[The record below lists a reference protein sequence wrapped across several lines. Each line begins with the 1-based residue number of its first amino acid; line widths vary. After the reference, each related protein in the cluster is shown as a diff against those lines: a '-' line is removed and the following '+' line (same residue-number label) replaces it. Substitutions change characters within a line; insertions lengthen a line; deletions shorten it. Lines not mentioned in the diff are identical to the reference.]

1 MANTKRI
8 TIFVRYSKAFC
19 ILFDFFTVNALVTG
33 GSGFIGSNVSRML
46 LSKGVDVVVFDNLS
60 SGCYDN
66 IKDLP
71 VKFIKGDVLDRDA
84 VCDAFKGIDVVFH
97 LAASVGRQRSIDH
110 PQLDSETNL
119 VGTINVLEGMR
130 ATGVKKI
137 VYSSSAAIFGE
148 LLSPEIDE
156 NHPQNADS
164 PYGVSKLAAEKMI
177 LSYTGIYGIT
187 AVCLRYFNIY
197 GVNQRY
203 DLYGNVIPI
212 FAHRLFSGQPLV
224 IYGDGSQT
232 RDFVN
237 VYDVARANVMA
248 GLEYQKTD
256 VFNLGSGESIT
267 INRLAEMMQEIS
279 GLRTGVDYQNE
290 RKADVKHC
298 KANANKIMDN
308 MGFKA
313 QVPLEEGLREYIDW
327 YKNTIVK
334 ES

>member
-1 MANTKRI
+1 MK
-8 TIFVRYSKAFC
+8 
-19 ILFDFFTVNALVTG
+19 ALVTG
-33 GSGFIGSNVSRML
+33 GAGFIGSNVSKML
-46 LSKGVDVVVFDNLS
+46 LSKGMEVVVFDNLS
-60 SGCYDN
+60 SGNYDN
-66 IKDLP
+66 IHDLH
-71 VKFIKGDVLDRDA
+71 VQFIKGDILDKEAVKEACKGVGVL
-84 VCDAFKGIDVVFH
+84 FH
-97 LAASVGRQRSIDH
+97 LAASVGRQRSIDY

-119 VGTINVLEGMR
+119 IGTINVLEGMR
-130 ATGVKKI
+130 ANGVKKI

-148 LLSPEIDE
+148 LQSQEIDE

-177 LSYTGIYGIT
+177 LSYADIYDIT

-212 FAHRLFSGQPLV
+212 FAHRLFSGEPLL

-248 GLEYQKTD
+248 GLEYSKTD

-267 INRLAEMMQEIS
+267 INHLAKMMQEIS
-279 GLRTGVDYQNE
+279 GIDNGIKYLPE

-298 KANANKIMDN
+298 KANASKVEEKMQ
-308 MGFKA
+308 FKT
-313 QVPLEEGLREYIDW
+313 VVSLEKGVSEYIDW
-327 YKNTIVK
+327 YKNNIVAK
-334 ES
+334 Q

>member
-1 MANTKRI
+1 
-8 TIFVRYSKAFC
+8 
-19 ILFDFFTVNALVTG
+19 
-33 GSGFIGSNVSRML
+33 ML

-60 SGCYDN
+60 SGNYDN

-71 VKFIKGDVLDRDA
+71 VHFIKGDVLDKDA
-84 VCDAFKGIDVVFH
+84 ISDACKGIDVVFH

-110 PQLDSETNL
+110 PQLDSEINL
-119 VGTINVLEGMR
+119 IGTIDVLEGMR
-130 ATGVKKI
+130 AHRVKKI

-148 LLSPEIDE
+148 LLFPEIDE

-177 LSYTGIYGIT
+177 LSYAGIYGIT

-212 FAHRLFSGQPLV
+212 FAHRLFAGQPLI
-224 IYGDGSQT
+224 IYGDGTQT

-248 GLEYQKTD
+248 GLEYDKTN

-267 INRLAEMMQEIS
+267 INRLAEMLQEIS
-279 GLRTGVDYQNE
+279 GINTGIDYQPE
-290 RKADVKHC
+290 RTADVKHC
-298 KANANKIMDN
+298 KANANKVYEN

-313 QVPLEEGLREYIDW
+313 VVPLEEGVKEYIDW
-327 YKNTIVK
+327 YRKNIV
-334 ES
+334 EAL